1 VDAVAGYVVFGVG
14 AAVAA
19 AALSV
24 WFYLRRARQRPKGG
38 RRW

>member
-1 VDAVAGYVVFGVG
+1 MLTFVVG

-19 AALSV
+19 AALAV
-24 WFYLRRARQRPKGG
+24 WVVARLRRGRTGG